1 MLLIRELHK
10 ILAPSNLIN
19 YLCTFCCTVP
29 VSLSAHVCDSPP
41 LFELNVIFASNKSNW
56 NRRDRFV
63 VT

>member
-10 ILAPSNLIN
+10 ILAQSDLIN
-19 YLCTFCCTVP
+19 YLCAFCCTVP

-41 LFELNVIFASNKSNW
+41 LIELNVIFASNNSNS